1 MAVFKL
7 DHIEDIKYQINSKYN
22 YDIFNVDDISTSLG
36 NRMSIND
43 SRMEFQM
50 SVIFRD
56 SNEVELLSQTLKYV
70 FIGDFKDCILLGD
83 KKNEEKKKKLQSLMV
98 NVTNIVLGGIRGV
111 IFAKTVN
118 HPIFSKFPVPLIGTD
133 RIEKSINEM
142 IEKR

>member
-7 DHIEDIKYQINSKYN
+7 DHIEDIKYQINKEYN
-22 YDIFNVDDISTSLG
+22 YDIFNIDDITTSL
-36 NRMSIND
+36 NNKMSISDNK
-43 SRMEFQM
+43 MEFQM

-56 SNEVELLSQTLKYV
+56 GNNVELLSQTLKYV
-70 FIGDFKDCILLGD
+70 FIGDFKDCVLLGD

-133 RIEKSINEM
+133 KIEKTINEM